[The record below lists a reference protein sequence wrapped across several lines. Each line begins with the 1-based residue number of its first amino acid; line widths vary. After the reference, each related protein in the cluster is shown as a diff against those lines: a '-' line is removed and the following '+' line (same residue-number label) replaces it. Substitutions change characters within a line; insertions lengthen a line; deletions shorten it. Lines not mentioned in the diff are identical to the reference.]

1 MAAKFIPGDKVSF
14 LNDVGGGVVSRVDN
28 SGNVIV
34 VTDDGFEIPVQAK
47 ELIHSGNFAMNQD
60 DTPAAARPPV
70 PEIPIA
76 SSGKKP
82 SSPSPVAEI
91 PRNIFG
97 DQSVNMILGFIPE
110 NPGPV
115 FNNTIACYLIND
127 SPFFAYYVLGTR
139 EGGTFYHLSSGV
151 VEAETKN
158 YISAFDQTSLS
169 KLSGIHLQAIFFS
182 SGKYSRKEPV
192 DEIADLSHV
201 NFSKESYYRE
211 NEYFEENAVLF
222 RLFGEEERKENLN
235 ISVPEH
241 IIEQKT
247 QADAGNNALP
257 RKKEPATDTMEID
270 LHANELTLENS
281 QLTPSS
287 IMTLQMSRFR
297 SALEEAVSK
306 KMRRLVVIHGVGQ
319 GTLKMEIRK
328 ELQEKYPFYIFQD
341 ASFREYGF
349 GATMVHLIADKK
361 Q

>member
-1 MAAKFIPGDKVSF
+1 MAAKFIPGDQVRF
-14 LNDVGGGVVSRVDN
+14 LNDVGGGVVNRIDN

-34 VTDDGFEIPVQAK
+34 VTTDGFEIPVQAK
-47 ELIHSGNFAMNQD
+47 ELIHSGNFAMNRD
-60 DTPAAARPPV
+60 DEPVAARPPV
-70 PEIPIA
+70 PELPLIH
-76 SSGKKP
+76 SGKKP
-82 SSPSPVAEI
+82 STPAPVAEI
-91 PRNIFG
+91 PRNVSG
-97 DQSVNMILGFIPE
+97 DKSVNIILGFIPE

-169 KLSGIHLQAIFFS
+169 KLSGIHLQAILYS
-182 SGKYSRKEPV
+182 GGKYSRKEPL

-201 NFSKESYYRE
+201 NFSKDSYYRE
-211 NEYFEENAVLF
+211 NEYFEEKAVLF
-222 RLFGEEERKENLN
+222 WLFGEEQNKNTLN
-235 ISVPEH
+235 INVPEH
-241 IIEQKT
+241 IIEQKA
-247 QADAGNNALP
+247 QADANNDAP
-257 RKKEPATDTMEID
+257 PKKKEPATDTMEVD
-270 LHANELTLENS
+270 LHANELTLQNS

-349 GATMVHLIADKK
+349 GATMVHLTADKK